1 MIKKIK
7 MNLNRKVKIVK
18 RVISILFI
26 FLCFV
31 SIIKGQTDINNIP
44 YNIDIK
50 KNFKNIET
58 VNLSRIGKE
67 LSYLPLET
75 SPQCLIQEIDKIL
88 FSKSFIFVN
97 DTRNRLLQFDKNGKF
112 LRQIGSLGRGPEE
125 YLFVYDFCLNEE
137 TNEIYIFSL
146 DKMLVFSF
154 EGIFK
159 KTNKLSFRIAD
170 AIILD
175 KNRLMFHLPNVPG
188 PKYFTTYSWI
198 ITDMQGNPKQKYK
211 NHLMR
216 VGNVGVS
223 KKPIYMFDGSAR
235 FMEYGVD
242 TLYYFKDTRKKPY
255 ALFSYGDLKK
265 DPDPFIIPSNA
276 EKNEEQK
283 DKILIWTITENE
295 EFLFI
300 KFSTDRWDKQVYA
313 IYSKKTGKTTFL
325 KDGVFKND
333 LDGGGGF
340 WPKQIIDDKVLV
352 DYVDAFTLLKNEVP
366 KALKNKLT
374 ESSNPV
380 LMILK

>member
-1 MIKKIK
+1 MKDKLVKRAISV
-7 MNLNRKVKIVK
+7 LFLYLKIVSL
-18 RVISILFI
+18 VE
-26 FLCFV
+26 
-31 SIIKGQTDINNIP
+31 GQTDINDIP

-75 SPQCLIQEIDKIL
+75 SPQCLIQNIDKIL

-97 DTRNRLLQFDKNGKF
+97 DTQNRLLQFDRNGKF

-125 YLFVYDFCLNEE
+125 YLYVYDFCINED
-137 TNEIYIFSL
+137 TNEIYIFCY

-154 EGIFK
+154 EGKFK
-159 KTNKLSFRIAD
+159 KTIKLSFRIAD

-175 KNRLMFHLPNVPG
+175 KNSLMFHLPNVPG
-188 PKYFTTYSWI
+188 PRFFNTYSWI

-211 NHLMR
+211 NHHMR
-216 VGNVGVS
+216 VNNTGVS
-223 KKPIYMFDGSAR
+223 HTPIYMFDGSAR
-235 FMEYGVD
+235 FMEYGID
-242 TLYYFKDTRKKPY
+242 TLYYFRDSIKSPY
-255 ALFSYGDLKK
+255 ALFSFGDLKG
-265 DPDPFIIPSNA
+265 DPDPLIDPANRTNND
-276 EKNEEQK
+276 ELKNK
-283 DKILIWTITENE
+283 MLIWTILENE

-300 KFSTDRWDKQVYA
+300 KFSRRSNNSLFA
-313 IYSKKTGKTTFL
+313 IYSKKTDKLTFL

-333 LDGGGGF
+333 LSGGGEF
-340 WPKQIIDDKVLV
+340 WPKQIIDDKVLI

-374 ESSNPV
+374 ETSNPV

>member
-1 MIKKIK
+1 MKDGII
-7 MNLNRKVKIVK
+7 K
-18 RVISILFI
+18 RVISVVFVYLS
-26 FLCFV
+26 FV
-31 SIIKGQTDINNIP
+31 SIIIGQTDINDIL
-44 YNIDIK
+44 YHIDIK
-50 KNFKNIET
+50 KNFKHIET
-58 VNLSRIGKE
+58 INISRIGKE

-112 LRQIGSLGRGPEE
+112 IRQIGSQGRGPAE
-125 YLFVYDFCLNEE
+125 YLYVYDFCINED
-137 TNEIYIFSL
+137 TNEIYIFFV

-154 EGIFK
+154 EGKYK
-159 KTNKLSFRIAD
+159 KSFKLSFRIAD

-175 KNRLMFHLPNVPG
+175 NTSLMFHLPNVPVTLG
-188 PKYFTTYSWI
+188 PKLFNTYSWI

-211 NHLMR
+211 NHFMR
-216 VGNVGVS
+216 VGNVGAS
-223 KKPIYMFDGSAR
+223 KTPIYIFDGDAR

-242 TLYYFKDTRKKPY
+242 TLYYFKDTSKIPY

-265 DPDPFIIPSNA
+265 DPDPFIIRSNT
-276 EKNEEQK
+276 EKKEELK

-300 KFSTDRWDKQVYA
+300 KFSTRRWDKPLYA

-325 KDGVFKND
+325 KDGGFKID
-333 LDGGGGF
+333 LGVGGGF

>member
-1 MIKKIK
+1 MKDKLVKRAISV
-7 MNLNRKVKIVK
+7 LLLYLKIVSL
-18 RVISILFI
+18 VE
-26 FLCFV
+26 
-31 SIIKGQTDINNIP
+31 GQTDINDIP

-58 VNLSRIGKE
+58 VNLSKIGKE

-75 SPQCLIQEIDKIL
+75 SPQCLIQNIDKIL

-97 DTRNRLLQFDKNGKF
+97 DTRNRLLQFDRNGKF
-112 LRQIGSLGRGPEE
+112 LRQIGSMGRGPEE
-125 YLFVYDFCLNEE
+125 YLYVYDFCINED

-146 DKMLVFSF
+146 DDKMLIFSF
-154 EGIFK
+154 EGKYK
-159 KTNKLSFRIAD
+159 KTIKLSFRIAD

-175 KNRLMFHLPNVPG
+175 KNSLMFHLPNVPG
-188 PKYFTTYSWI
+188 PKFFATYSWI

-223 KKPIYMFDGSAR
+223 KTPIYIFDGYAR

-242 TLYYFKDTRKKPY
+242 TLYYFKDTRKNPY
-255 ALFSYGDLKK
+255 ALFSYGDLKG
-265 DPDPFIIPSNA
+265 DPDPLIDPANRTNND
-276 EKNEEQK
+276 ELKNK
-283 DKILIWTITENE
+283 MLIWTILENE

-300 KFSTDRWDKQVYA
+300 KFSRRSNNSLFA
-313 IYSKKTGKTTFL
+313 IYSKKTDKLTFL

-333 LDGGGGF
+333 LSGGGEF
-340 WPKQIIDDKVLV
+340 WPKHIIDNKILV
-352 DYVDAFTLLKNEVP
+352 DYVDAFPLLKSSVP
-366 KALKNKLT
+366 KDLKAKLT

-380 LMILK
+380 IIFLK

>member
-1 MIKKIK
+1 
-7 MNLNRKVKIVK
+7 MNLNREIKIVK

-31 SIIKGQTDINNIP
+31 SIIKGQTDINDIP

-137 TNEIYIFSL
+137 TNEIYIFFS

-154 EGIFK
+154 EGKFK

-175 KNRLMFHLPNVPG
+175 KNSLMFHLPNVPVTLG
-188 PKYFTTYSWI
+188 PKFFNTYSWI

-223 KKPIYMFDGSAR
+223 KMPIYIFDGYAR

-242 TLYYFKDTRKKPY
+242 TLYYFKDTLKKPY
-255 ALFSYGDLKK
+255 ALFSYGDLKM
-265 DPDPFIIPSNA
+265 DPDPLISPSTT
-276 EKNEEQK
+276 EKNEELN
-283 DKILIWTITENE
+283 DKILIWTIKENE

-300 KFSTDRWDKQVYA
+300 KFSTGKWNKQVYA

-333 LDGGGGF
+333 LGGGGGF

-366 KALKNKLT
+366 IALKNKIT
-374 ESSNPV
+374 DSSNPV

>member
-1 MIKKIK
+1 MVFRRIITV
-7 MNLNRKVKIVK
+7 LY
-18 RVISILFI
+18 LY
-26 FLCFV
+26 LGFV
-31 SIIKGQTDINNIP
+31 LITNGQTDEIP

-75 SPQCLIQEIDKIL
+75 LPQCLIQEIDKIL

-112 LRQIGSLGRGPEE
+112 LRQIGSMGRGPEE
-125 YLFVYDFCLNEE
+125 YLFVYDFCVNED

-154 EGIFK
+154 EGKLK
-159 KTNKLSFRIAD
+159 KSIKLSFRIAD

-175 KNRLMFHLPNVPG
+175 KNSLMFHLPNVPG
-188 PKYFTTYSWI
+188 IKYFTTYSWI
-198 ITDMQGNPKQKYK
+198 ITDIEGNPKQKFK
-211 NHLMR
+211 NHHMR

-223 KKPIYMFDGSAR
+223 KTPIYIFDGYAR

-242 TLYYFKDTRKKPY
+242 TLYYFKDTSKKPY
-255 ALFSYGDLKK
+255 ALFSYGDLKQ
-265 DPDPFIIPSNA
+265 DPDPFIVRSNG
-276 EKNEEQK
+276 EKKEELK
-283 DKILIWTITENE
+283 NKILIWTITENE
-295 EFLFI
+295 EFLFM
-300 KFSTDRWDKQVYA
+300 KFSTGRWDKPLYS
-313 IYSKKTGKTTFL
+313 IYSKKSGKTIFL

-333 LDGGGGF
+333 LGGGGGF
-340 WPKQIIDDKVLV
+340 WPKQIIDDIVLV
-352 DYVDAFTLLKNEVP
+352 DYVDAFTLFKNEVP

-374 ESSNPV
+374 ETSNPV

>member
-1 MIKKIK
+1 MVKIK
-7 MNLNRKVKIVK
+7 MNLNRKVKVVK
-18 RVISILFI
+18 RIISILFI

-31 SIIKGQTDINNIP
+31 SIIKGQTDINDIP
-44 YNIDIK
+44 YKIDIK

-154 EGIFK
+154 EGKFK
-159 KTNKLSFRIAD
+159 KTIKLSFRIAD

-175 KNRLMFHLPNVPG
+175 KNSLMFHLPNVPG
-188 PKYFTTYSWI
+188 QKYFTTYSWI

-216 VGNVGVS
+216 IGNVGVS
-223 KKPIYMFDGSAR
+223 KTPIYIFDGYAR

-242 TLYYFKDTRKKPY
+242 TLYYFKDTRKNPY
-255 ALFSYGDLKK
+255 ALFSYGDLKM
-265 DPDPFIIPSNA
+265 DPDPLISPSTA
-276 EKNEEQK
+276 EKNEELK
-283 DKILIWTITENE
+283 DKILIWTIKENE

-300 KFSTDRWDKQVYA
+300 KFSTGKWNKQVYA
-313 IYSKKTGKTTFL
+313 IYSKKAGKTTFL
-325 KDGVFKND
+325 KDGVFKNN
-333 LDGGGGF
+333 LGGGGGF
-340 WPKQIIDDKVLV
+340 WPKQIIDDNVLV

-366 KALKNKLT
+366 IALKNKLT

>member
-1 MIKKIK
+1 MKDKT
-7 MNLNRKVKIVK
+7 VK
-18 RVISILFI
+18 RAIYVLF
-26 FLCFV
+26 LYLSFV
-31 SIIKGQTDINNIP
+31 SVVKGQTGINGIP
-44 YNIDIK
+44 YYIDIK
-50 KNFKNIET
+50 KNYKNIET

-67 LSYLPLET
+67 LSYLSLET

-112 LRQIGSLGRGPEE
+112 IRQIGSQGRGPAE
-125 YLFVYDFCLNEE
+125 YLYVYDFCINEY
-137 TNEIYIFSL
+137 TNEIYIFCL

-154 EGIFK
+154 EGENID
-159 KTNKLSFRIAD
+159 TIKLSFRIAD
-170 AIILD
+170 VIILD
-175 KNRLMFHLPNVPG
+175 NTSLMFHLPNVPG
-188 PKYFTTYSWI
+188 PKYFATYSWI
-198 ITDMQGNPKQKYK
+198 ITDMQGNPKHKYK
-211 NHLMR
+211 NHFMR
-216 VGNVGVS
+216 VGNVGAS
-223 KKPIYMFDGSAR
+223 KTPIYIFDGYAR

-242 TLYYFKDTRKKPY
+242 TLYYFKDTRKNPY

-333 LDGGGGF
+333 LDGGGEF